1 MLEIMAALL
10 AVGGGAWM
18 FQRVQ
23 RLGKMKPAEPA
34 EPAFDDD
41 PFAPVGAP
49 RKPRTPLRSG
59 AVALEEPE
67 DEA

>member
-1 MLEIMAALL
+1 MLEIVAALL

-18 FQRVQ
+18 FQRVL

-34 EPAFDDD
+34 EPGMDDD

-49 RKPRTPLRSG
+49 RKPRPPLRAS
-59 AVALEEPE
+59 AIALEEPD
-67 DEA
+67 DE